1 MKNKIMKSLVTLIAL
16 IVAALCFFCS
26 GCGNGNNYGEV
37 NTDWSGMCWLEPAY
51 ENNYITKSDL
61 EQLAYK
67 YNNNILSTQILTE
80 NEISA
85 IKEAAAEYFR
95 TREYNPYTEATA
107 DNFTI
112 EKFYGVY
119 SGCYAVEIKG
129 DFWSYLTDVPNFWT
143 EIDGVSFHHTSY
155 GFMEIFK
162 IN

>member
-16 IVAALCFFCS
+16 IVAALCCFCS
-26 GCGNGNNYGEV
+26 GCGNGNNDGEV

-61 EQLAYK
+61 EQLAYN

-95 TREYNPYTEATA
+95 TRENNAYPEAVA

-112 EKFYGVY
+112 EKIYGVF
-119 SGCYAVEIKG
+119 SGCYAIII
-129 DFWSYLTDVPNFWT
+129 DSDLWAYPADVPDYWT
-143 EIDGVSFHHTSY
+143 EIDGVAFHHTSH
-155 GFMEIFK
+155 GSIAIFK
-162 IN
+162 LK